1 MKDIRSQEEKRKI
14 VNLIIQGEAK
24 NTKHI
29 LNMPEVRDGL
39 SNILGQERGE
49 ELFRSLSNLAKSA
62 DKLDWLENPQR
73 RGQMMQHGSD
83 FGGAVNVEWE

>member
-1 MKDIRSQEEKRKI
+1 MDNIKESEKRKL

-29 LNMPEVRDGL
+29 LNMPEVREGL
-39 SNILGQERGE
+39 NKILGNQRGE
-49 ELFRSLSNLAKSA
+49 ELFRSLNTLAKSA
-62 DKLDWLENPQR
+62 DKLDWLDYTHT
-73 RGQMMQHGSD
+73 RGAAMERGSA